1 MDRNSSKKIKRTA
14 AAAILVLVCML
25 LPFAVY
31 LHVRGVQRDRENA
44 LLFLEYPKMGED
56 WLRIREKEDSLSQSP
71 KNIREEA
78 ERIREKYGYTFWK
91 IRENREIL
99 LVLAAEAGIAV
110 LFWGIFVNRRRK
122 EKKEEEQRQK
132 QAAEQISELLQQAA
146 WRERKGEKPQEPREE
161 VSKAD
166 QYLPQIW
173 DSIQEGI
180 RQVRISFE
188 RMEEQMEKEEAD
200 TKAFI
205 TNMSHQLKTP
215 LAGLNLCLEMLE
227 EEGISQE
234 EQKEF
239 THRAKEETENLQRLL
254 DALVNVSRLEEHM
267 IVLRQEPRDLKATVI
282 ESVNVVLAKALEKK
296 IEISAQIT
304 SCMVSHDFR
313 WTQEALVNVLDNAV
327 KYSECGKTVEIRMK
341 KLTSYVLLEILDQGM
356 GIEAKERHKVFQRFY
371 RGQRAKELQRD
382 GAGVGLYLSRQ
393 ILEQQGGTISVRGRA
408 DGPGSCFQITLPLFR

>member
-1 MDRNSSKKIKRTA
+1 
-14 AAAILVLVCML
+14 
-25 LPFAVY
+25 
-31 LHVRGVQRDRENA
+31 
-44 LLFLEYPKMGED
+44 
-56 WLRIREKEDSLSQSP
+56 
-71 KNIREEA
+71 
-78 ERIREKYGYTFWK
+78 
-91 IRENREIL
+91 
-99 LVLAAEAGIAV
+99 
-110 LFWGIFVNRRRK
+110 
-122 EKKEEEQRQK
+122 
-132 QAAEQISELLQQAA
+132 
-146 WRERKGEKPQEPREE
+146 
-161 VSKAD
+161 
-166 QYLPQIW
+166 
-173 DSIQEGI
+173 
-180 RQVRISFE
+180 
-188 RMEEQMEKEEAD
+188 MEKEEAD